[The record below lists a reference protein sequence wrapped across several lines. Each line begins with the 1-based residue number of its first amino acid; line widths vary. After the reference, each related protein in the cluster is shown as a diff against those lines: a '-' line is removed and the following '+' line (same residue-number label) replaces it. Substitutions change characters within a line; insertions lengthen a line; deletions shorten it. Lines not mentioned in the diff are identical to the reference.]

1 MLAFSRKSMRT
12 KEGRQ
17 CSEAASTKAKG
28 AMDVQLT
35 GIKTARP
42 MPERA
47 VALLDARLAPTHA
60 QVSSRDANVRKGF
73 ARATNAGKYVLQAN
87 PARPSAHLS

>member
-1 MLAFSRKSMRT
+1 MVVS
-12 KEGRQ
+12 
-17 CSEAASTKAKG
+17 
-28 AMDVQLT
+28 LT
-35 GIKTARP
+35 GSKTVRP

-87 PARPSAHLS
+87 PARPNAPLTETCSSAPVTDAEECGFPWA

>member
-1 MLAFSRKSMRT
+1 
-12 KEGRQ
+12 
-17 CSEAASTKAKG
+17 
-28 AMDVQLT
+28 
-35 GIKTARP
+35 

-73 ARATNAGKYVLQAN
+73 ARATNAGKYVLQAK
-87 PARPSAHLS
+87 PARPNAHLS